1 MHHAF
6 WWNETISGCGADDIA
21 SVNYLYDTNKNVGQ
35 VLEPIGVMALQPK
48 LGTAACFNIA
58 WIA

>member
-1 MHHAF
+1 MRFGGMKRFVAVGPMTLHQLIIY
-6 WWNETISGCGADDIA
+6 TTRTKT
-21 SVNYLYDTNKNVGQ
+21 LGQ